1 MAYPKRTNRVTQPRK
16 RATLGGGDASD
27 TLGSS
32 GDEIGII
39 PAIVTAAIPS
49 VRTLALKA
57 LNSVVGIFDPGK
69 RRDTNRASRAVMW
82 GDIAVAGSITAARRV
97 LGGTTLQ
104 FTDKERQYYR
114 DQWKRLQSAEPRLAA
129 QAQTLGGIGIP
140 EPGSDQEP
148 AKIGDEDLS
157 SLQREI
163 DAYRA
168 GVNSAPSSTGAPAS
182 APAKAGAGTLLG
194 LGLLG
199 ALLSKLFKG
208 R

>member
-1 MAYPKRTNRVTQPRK
+1 MAYPKKSARVTQSRK

-27 TLGSS
+27 VLGG
-32 GDEIGII
+32 GDEIGVV
-39 PAIVTAAIPS
+39 PAIVAAAIPS
-49 VRTLALKA
+49 VKTLALKA

-69 RRDTNRASRAVMW
+69 RRDANRAARAVLW
-82 GDIAVAGSITAARRV
+82 GDLAVAGSITAARRV

-114 DQWKRLQSAEPRLAA
+114 DQWKRVQASEPRLAA
-129 QAQTLGGIGIP
+129 QAQALGGLGIP

-148 AKIGDEDLS
+148 AKIGDEDTA

-168 GVNSAPSSTGAPAS
+168 GVNSATPGATTTATT
-182 APAKAGAGTLLG
+182 PAKAGVSTLLG
-194 LGLLG
+194 LGLVG
-199 ALLSKLFKG
+199 ALLAKLLK
-208 R
+208 RR